1 MAILIS
7 SLTDVK
13 GCAQI
18 ELERMVFIWEG
29 SGPLGWQL
37 RADAV

>member
-7 SLTDVK
+7 SLADVK

-18 ELERMVFIWEG
+18 KLERTVFIWEG
-29 SGPLGWQL
+29 SGPLGSQL